1 MRSITE
7 QLTSRVVNEIITEA
21 EYEATGRP
29 ELDANAAGYASP
41 PQSTPPQS
49 TNPYGG
55 YVPGGA
61 GGGAV
66 PTSFGNPGPGG
77 QFVPRPTH
85 NEYGEEI
92 IYPDFTQEII
102 NNLFPSGGGWWGD
115 RPQSRQPIYNPG
127 RYLPDS
133 LRKFIPRSWGGKL
146 GRL

>member
-7 QLTSRVVNEIITEA
+7 QLTSRVVNEIITEDN
-21 EYEATGRP
+21 YEATGRP
-29 ELDANAAGYASP
+29 ELDANVAGYAS
-41 PQSTPPQS
+41 PPQS

-55 YVPGGA
+55 YVPGGP

-66 PTSFGNPGPGG
+66 PTSFGNPGPGDL
-77 QFVPRPTH
+77 PRPTH

-92 IYPDFTQEII
+92 LYPDFTQEII

-115 RPQSRQPIYNPG
+115 LPQSRQPIYHPG

-133 LRKFIPRSWGGKL
+133 LRKFIPRSWGGRL
-146 GRL
+146 GN

>member
-21 EYEATGRP
+21 EYEGEPMGRP

-41 PQSTPPQS
+41 PQT

-55 YVPGGA
+55 WVPGGA

-66 PTSFGNPGPGG
+66 PTSFGNPRSPED
-77 QFVPRPTH
+77 FAPPPTH
-85 NEYGEEI
+85 DDYGNPI
-92 IYPDFTQEII
+92 KVPDFDITNYIYSA
-102 NNLFPSGGGWWGD
+102 PGWWGS
-115 RPQSRQPIYNPG
+115 RPQSHQPIWHPG

-133 LRKFIPRSWGGKL
+133 LRKFIPRSWGGRL
-146 GRL
+146 GN